1 VYLYVFGLAA
11 MKITRI
17 TCCFDTFFLE
27 KSARPPFCESPFVR
41 LSPDRFG
48 PLGDPQ
54 LTWHSYHQEPV
65 TVHAVT
71 LHSSNSNASM
81 NQYECTV
88 VVHNLYCDR
97 NSAQKETSGQNLKVL
112 NRLIIIMIYTKHNH

>member
-27 KSARPPFCESPFVR
+27 KSARPHPVKALLFGSAQTELGHFGKPPANLALLPSRTSNRTCSYPALFELQRRYESM
-41 LSPDRFG
+41 S
-48 PLGDPQ
+48 
-54 LTWHSYHQEPV
+54 
-65 TVHAVT
+65 
-71 LHSSNSNASM
+71 
-81 NQYECTV
+81 V

-97 NSAQKETSGQNLKVL
+97 SSAQKETSGQNLKVL
-112 NRLIIIMIYTKHNH
+112 NRLITIMIYTKHNH